1 MRPALRTRWQI
12 LPRTARTLVLAAAGA
27 LLLFAALVMLRDP
40 LGRWLWPDPRYD
52 ALRQRAEQALRA
64 GNLSAG
70 DGSGARELFEAALA
84 LQPDQMEARDGLDRV
99 AQAALARADARL
111 QAGDLPGAQAALQLA
126 RELQAPKPRVDALQ
140 AKLDARQT
148 RDDLDAL
155 YARARQ
161 AQMQGRLDDDAQAA
175 LPLYQQMLQRAPRS
189 QRALEGRE
197 DALQDLLRPAPEALA
212 RGDLAQ
218 AADLIRR
225 AERFDPGFPALPA
238 LHAGLA
244 RAVEQRLRQA
254 RARLARHQPEAAARL
269 CDGLRPV
276 LPAPLPE
283 PCGQALGDALLHAA
297 KSDAGAGRTAQAR
310 HLLELAVAAG
320 VPEDRLQALRQRLHP
335 GPIVAPASSAP
346 LTAHARA
353 HLHRLLQQAERAQAR
368 GHWLTPP
375 GESAWDRLRAARA
388 LAPQDP
394 DVLAA
399 ADAMRDAARRCQSAG
414 LRDNDLARA
423 RTCLDVWRLL
433 APNDPGLLP
442 AQRRLAERW
451 LAVGDERLRGG
462 DVAGAR
468 EALQRAREVDASV
481 PGIAALAQRLQRVQ
495 QDLH

>member
-1 MRPALRTRWQI
+1 MRPALRARWQA
-12 LPRTARTLVLAAAGA
+12 LPRTARTLVLAVAGA
-27 LLLFAALVMLRDP
+27 LLLAVVLALLRDP

-52 ALRQRAEQALRA
+52 ALRQRAERALRA

-99 AQAALARADARL
+99 AQAALARAGARL
-111 QAGDLPGAQAALQLA
+111 DAGDLAAAQAALQLA
-126 RELQAPKPRVDALQ
+126 REMQAPKPRVDALQ
-140 AKLDARQT
+140 ARLDARQAE
-148 RDDLDAL
+148 DDLGDL
-155 YARARQ
+155 LARAHRAQ
-161 AQMQGRLDDDAQAA
+161 AEGHLDDGPQAA
-175 LPLYQQMLQRAPRS
+175 LPLYQQVLQQAPRS

-197 DALQDLLRPAPEALA
+197 DALQDLLRSAPAALA

-238 LHAGLA
+238 LHDGLS

-254 RARLARHQPEAAARL
+254 RTRLARHQPEAAARL
-269 CDGLRPV
+269 CDGLRAT

-283 PCGQALGDALLHAA
+283 PCGDALGDALLHAA
-297 KSDAGAGRTAQAR
+297 KSDVGAGRIAQAR
-310 HLLELAVAAG
+310 HLLELAAAAG
-320 VPEDRLQALRQRLHP
+320 VPDDRLQALRQRLHP
-335 GPIVAPASSAP
+335 APAAPPPSSAP
-346 LTAHARA
+346 LTVHARA
-353 HLHRLLQQAERAQAR
+353 HLHRLLQQAAHAQAR

-399 ADAMRDAARRCQSAG
+399 ADAMRDAARSCQSAG
-414 LRDNDLARA
+414 LRDNNLARA
-423 RTCLDVWRLL
+423 RACLDVWRLL

-462 DVAGAR
+462 DVPGAR
-468 EALQRAREVDASV
+468 EALERARQVDASV